1 MKPLPPPDW
10 DRIAATEK
18 CQRRL
23 REKRRFVIPA
33 TLFFIVY
40 YFALPVLVGYFP
52 GFMSRRVLGP
62 LNIAYVFAL
71 SQFGMAWT
79 IAWLYV
85 RAAERFDKLALE
97 LKKDGENR

>member
-10 DRIAATEK
+10 DRIAGTEK
-18 CQRRL
+18 FQRL
-23 REKRRFVIPA
+23 LKEKRRFVIPA
-33 TLFFIVY
+33 TFFFIVY

-97 LKKDGENR
+97 LKKDGESR